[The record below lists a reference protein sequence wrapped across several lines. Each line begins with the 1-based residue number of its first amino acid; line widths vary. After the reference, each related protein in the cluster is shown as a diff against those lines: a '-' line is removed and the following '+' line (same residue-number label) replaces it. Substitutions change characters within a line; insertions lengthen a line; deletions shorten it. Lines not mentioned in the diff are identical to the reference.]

1 MKTHKYL
8 FYILA
13 SEIVLLLS
21 YYSITFLN
29 KGIDSYNLMSAFFII
44 IWVMMTTVFGYK
56 AYKDRDLISPL
67 IIYLFS
73 LTIFVFFVLFMD
85 MQSNIVFKMYPYE
98 YKTEE
103 NLFKS
108 IGMII
113 LSVIAFYLPSRLI
126 KLKKSNIKKYG
137 EVNSFLDN
145 KKVLLIINFIL
156 LLIVILADIYISKKA
171 YGSIFGRI
179 TKNYASG
186 AELSILRLLIYLYP
200 MVIINFCYIYFKFG
214 LSMPEKISVILIC
227 LFIVS
232 VNFLGGNRA
241 LILSSIIGSLALYYK
256 VRGINLKAVVFVGL
270 IGIVMYTSF
279 VFMQSYRVDKEVA
292 SMTSYKWQY
301 DTLDIALLVTDRYP
315 RIENFSYGGS
325 IKSLILNPIPRKYY
339 KNKPIAFGS
348 HLGKITN
355 PQDPNTV
362 SSYAAVTPIEFYANF
377 GVMGMLIF
385 TFMLSC
391 ILHKIYY
398 TFGKSDN
405 INLSTLLYINFIVGL
420 YMVFRGDFT
429 TKTIHLFLPL
439 IIFEVVKWIVYLC
452 SYNRKRL
459 N

>member
-44 IWVMMTTVFGYK
+44 IWVMMTTVFVYK
-56 AYKDRDLISPL
+56 AYKNSDLISPL

-85 MQSNIVFKMYPYE
+85 MQTNVVFRMYPYE
-98 YKTEE
+98 YKTQQ
-103 NLFKS
+103 NLFKAV
-108 IGMII
+108 GMII
-113 LSVIAFYLPSRLI
+113 LSTIAFYLPTRVV
-126 KLKKSNIKKYG
+126 KFEKNNIKKYD
-137 EVNSFLDN
+137 EVNSFIDN
-145 KKVLLIINFIL
+145 KKLLFIINFIL
-156 LLIVILADIYISKKA
+156 LVIVILVDIYISKKA

-179 TKNYASG
+179 TKSYASG
-186 AELSILRLLIYLYP
+186 TKLSILRLLIYLYP
-200 MVIINFCYIYFKFG
+200 MVIINFCYIYLKFE
-214 LSMPEKISVILIC
+214 LSISEKITVMLIC
-227 LFIVS
+227 LFIVII
-232 VNFLGGNRA
+232 NFLGGNRA
-241 LILSSIIGSLALYYK
+241 LILSSIIGSIALYYK
-256 VRGINLKAVVFVGL
+256 VKGINLKAVAIAGL
-270 IGIVMYTSF
+270 IGIVTYTSF

-339 KNKPIAFGS
+339 QNKPIAFGS

-391 ILHKIYY
+391 LLHKIYY